1 MSLHLGSKN
10 LLPVGQCH
18 RARKTEIENRNFINI
33 KTIKLNNNTAVH
45 TKPMDKG
52 IAGGTCYNLCTTN
65 GMEVYQ
71 FIASVLYKN
80 IELTFEKQK

>member
-1 MSLHLGSKN
+1 
-10 LLPVGQCH
+10 
-18 RARKTEIENRNFINI
+18 
-33 KTIKLNNNTAVH
+33 
-45 TKPMDKG
+45 MDKG

-80 IELTFEKQK
+80 IELTFEKQKWKYAPENSSTNCKSRNKSNFRKN

>member
-1 MSLHLGSKN
+1 
-10 LLPVGQCH
+10 
-18 RARKTEIENRNFINI
+18 
-33 KTIKLNNNTAVH
+33 
-45 TKPMDKG
+45 MDKG